1 MKVVFNSSPLIFLSR
16 LEFLDIFLDSAD
28 DFYLPNFVAEEIS
41 AKSDAASQQVKA
53 LIDADKILVKEIQLF
68 SLANRLNMRLGRGES
83 EAIALGTELQTDY
96 IILDDFAARKEATR
110 LGLNVKGTLAVIKK
124 LQVDGKIIIT
134 STDQLYQDILAMN
147 FRVKR
152 SLFAAIIL
160 SACTATTVNSPVNFL
175 HLQSFEKLIPV
186 LLLGSPV
193 GQV

>member
-28 DFYLPNFVAEEIS
+28 DFYLPNFIAEEIS

-152 SLFAAIIL
+152 SLFDAIF
-160 SACTATTVNSPVNFL
+160 SD
-175 HLQSFEKLIPV
+175 
-186 LLLGSPV
+186 
-193 GQV
+193 